1 MCNTDANAKVQ
12 FLEPILESV
21 GIILHHCNS
30 MGFCP
35 VFLQYMAKEF
45 FLFILM
51 CNDLLKSKL

>member
-1 MCNTDANAKVQ
+1 MCNTGANAKVQ

-35 VFLQYMAKEF
+35 VFLQYSKGVF
-45 FLFILM
+45 FFILM
-51 CNDLLKSKL
+51 CNNLLKSKF

>member
-1 MCNTDANAKVQ
+1 MMCNTGANAKVQ

-51 CNDLLKSKL
+51 CMQ